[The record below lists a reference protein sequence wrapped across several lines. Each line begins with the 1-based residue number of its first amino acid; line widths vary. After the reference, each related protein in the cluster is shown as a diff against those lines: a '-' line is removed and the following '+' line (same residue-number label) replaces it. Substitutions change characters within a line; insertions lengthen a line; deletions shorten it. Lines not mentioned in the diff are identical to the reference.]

1 MQTSGWLQLGLYL
14 IALAAITKPMGLY
27 LMQVLDING
36 KTWLDPVLRPLE
48 HLTFRAMGVDPQ
60 KEHDWKQYTW
70 AMLLFSLVSCLFT
83 YAILRLQQIL
93 PLNPQGFGPMSEHL
107 AFNTAVSFTT
117 NTNWQSYGG
126 ESTLSYLA
134 QMVGLTL
141 QNFTSAATGIAIA
154 AALVRGIARHGAK
167 TLGNFWV
174 DLVRTTYYLL
184 LPVCVVFAVFLVS
197 QGMIQNFKPYTKAKL
212 TESFTTQVPKTDD
225 KGQQVMTNIA
235 VMVQAP
241 KLDTN
246 GQPMMTNGV
255 ALMMDV
261 PQLDAKG
268 QPMMTNVVVMVDQ
281 KVEEQNIV
289 QGPMASQVAIKMLG
303 TNGGGYANANAAHP
317 FENPTPLSNFLQML
331 SIFSIG
337 SGLTYY
343 LGRMTKNQAHGW
355 SVWAVMMTLFLAGV
369 LICWYAESAGN
380 PIHHQLGVAVA
391 DGNMEGKEVRFGVF
405 NSALF
410 ATITTDA
417 SCGAVN
423 SMHDSFTAL
432 GGLVPLFNIQLGEVV
447 VGGVGAGLYGMLVFV
462 VLAVFIAGLMVGRT
476 PEYLGKKIQ
485 SYEVKMAMLSLLV
498 LAISILGFTARAA
511 VSDWGLAGLNNAGAH
526 GLSEIFYAYSSATGN
541 NGSAFAGLTANTAW
555 YNTTLALAML
565 IGRFLM
571 IIPIMGM
578 AGSLALKKISP
589 PSSGTFPV
597 SGFTFV
603 VLLLGTVLLIGALNF
618 LPGLAL
624 GPVVEHFLTAQ
635 GKLF

>member
-1 MQTSGWLQLGLYL
+1 MRSIDWLQLALFVA
-14 IALAAITKPMGLY
+14 ALALITKPMGLY
-27 LMQVLDING
+27 LVQVLDAKG
-36 KTWLDPVLRPLE
+36 RTWLDPILKPLE
-48 HLTFRAMGVDPQ
+48 RVTYRLMGTQPEQ
-60 KEHDWKQYTW
+60 EQDWKQYTI

-83 YAILRLQQIL
+83 YVILRVQHLL
-93 PLNPQGFGPMSEHL
+93 PLNPQGFGALSPDL
-107 AFNTAVSFTT
+107 AFNTATSFTT

-126 ESTLSYLA
+126 ESTMSYLS
-134 QMVGLTL
+134 QMVALVIH
-141 QNFTSAATGIAIA
+141 NFVSAATGIAIA
-154 AALVRGIARHGAK
+154 AALVRGLARHSAK

-184 LPVCVVFAVFLVS
+184 VPICVVFAVVLVS

-212 TESFTTQVPKTDD
+212 TEPYTTQVAKTDA
-225 KGQQVMTNIA
+225 KGQPVTTNVA

-241 KLDTN
+241 KLDEK
-246 GQPMMTNGV
+246 GQPVMTNGV
-255 ALMMDV
+255 AMMVDV
-261 PQLDAKG
+261 PKLDEKG
-268 QPMMTNVVVMVDQ
+268 QPMMTNMPVMVDQ
-281 KVEEQNIV
+281 KVEEQAIV

-303 TNGGGYANANAAHP
+303 TNGGGYTNANAAHP

-343 LGRMTKNQAHGW
+343 LGRMVKNQAHGW
-355 SVWAVMMTLFLAGV
+355 SVWSAMMALFLGGV
-369 LICWYAESAGN
+369 LLCWHSEAAGN
-380 PIHHQLGVAVA
+380 PIHHQLGVAA
-391 DGNMEGKEVRFGVF
+391 AGGNMEGKEVRFGIF

-410 ATITTDA
+410 ATVTTDA

-432 GGLVPLFNIQLGEVV
+432 GGFVPLFNMQLGEIII
-447 VGGVGAGLYGMLVFV
+447 GGVGAGLYGMLLFV

-485 SYEVKMAMLSLLV
+485 SYDVKMAMLALLV
-498 LAISILGFTARAA
+498 LAFSILGFAA
-511 VSDWGLAGLNNAGAH
+511 WASVSKWGLAGLNNNGPH
-526 GLSEIFYAYSSATGN
+526 GLSEILYAYSSANGN
-541 NGSAFAGLTANTAW
+541 NGSAFAGLSANTPW
-555 YNTTLALAML
+555 LNTTIGLAML

-571 IIPIMGM
+571 IVPILAL
-578 AGSLALKKISP
+578 AGSLGQKRIAP
-589 PSSGTFPV
+589 PSAGTFPV

-603 VLLLGTVLLIGALNF
+603 VLLIGTVLLIGALNY
-618 LPGLAL
+618 LPALTL